1 MNENLFS
8 YGTLQKEKV
17 QMELFGRTLQGTKDA
32 VAGYKISTIEIR
44 DESVV
49 SKSEQTLHLIAV
61 ASTPDNK
68 IDGMVLE
75 LTPQELET
83 ADAYELKTTRELR
96 LHLNLA
102 NRPGS
107 TWLLDNR
114 SRDSRRCVPH
124 RLTSVCTFKC
134 TKSRRR
140 RGALR
145 LRSGLRRRYQKPSM
159 S

>member
-8 YGTLQKEKV
+8 YGTLQKENV

-32 VAGYKISTIEIR
+32 VTGYKISTIEIR

-83 ADAYELKTTRELR
+83 ADAYETEDYKRVKVTLE
-96 LHLNLA
+96 
-102 NRPGS
+102 
-107 TWLLDNR
+107 
-114 SRDSRRCVPH
+114 
-124 RLTSVCTFKC
+124 
-134 TKSRRR
+134 
-140 RGALR
+140 
-145 LRSGLRRRYQKPSM
+145 SGKQAWIYVAAR
-159 S
+159 